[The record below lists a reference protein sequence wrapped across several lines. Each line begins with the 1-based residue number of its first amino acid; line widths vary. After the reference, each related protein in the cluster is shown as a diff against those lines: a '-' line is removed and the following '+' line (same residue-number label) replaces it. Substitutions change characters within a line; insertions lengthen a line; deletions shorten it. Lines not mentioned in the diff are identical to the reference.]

1 MTGNSDRSRIDILQE
16 MTRVVRQILLLDA
29 LEQVIQAVKDDDAL
43 DFLPLAKSIASYTS
57 AQIAKDTS
65 LQPEL
70 TPILLSLVA
79 LLEQKERELSSQ
91 SDRHDRQ
98 Q

>member
-16 MTRVVRQILLLDA
+16 MTRVLKQIILLDA
-29 LEQVIQAVKDDDAL
+29 LEQMLQVAKEDNAL
-43 DFLPLAKSIASYTS
+43 DFLPLVKSLANYTK

-70 TPILLSLVA
+70 NPIFLS
-79 LLEQKERELSSQ
+79 
-91 SDRHDRQ
+91 
-98 Q
+98 

>member
-1 MTGNSDRSRIDILQE
+1 MTDNSDRSRIDILQE
-16 MTRVVRQILLLDA
+16 MLSRTKKILLLDA
-29 LEQVIQAVKDDDAL
+29 LEQMLQVAKEDDAL
-43 DFLPLAKSIASYTS
+43 DFLPLVKSIASYTS

-79 LLEQKERELSSQ
+79 LIEQKERELLSQ

>member
-16 MTRVVRQILLLDA
+16 MTRVVRQIILLDA
-29 LEQVIQAVKDDDAL
+29 LEQMLQVAKKDNAL
-43 DFLPLAKSIASYTS
+43 DFLPLIKSIANYTK
-57 AQIAKDTS
+57 AQIATGTS

-70 TPILLSLVA
+70 NPIFLSLVA

-98 Q
+98 